1 MPHNR
6 LHLTSPELLRLL
18 MEWAPNGEVTA
29 PELAATAQLSRSKA
43 YALLSGDRPTVD
55 RSTAERIAARL
66 HVAAEVLFRPRLPTP
81 TGMDI
86 RREDRSEHERTI
98 DAAPVRG
105 PHELG
110 EHPGPREPHR
120 RRP

>member
-1 MPHNR
+1 MPLTR

-18 MEWAPNGEVTA
+18 MEWAPNGEVSA
-29 PELAATAQLSRSKA
+29 GELAATAELSRSKT

-55 RSTAERIAARL
+55 RPTAERIATRL
-66 HVAAEVLFRPRLPTP
+66 HVPPEVLFRPRPPTP
-81 TGMDI
+81 VGVGI

-98 DAAPVRG
+98 DAAPVRR

-110 EHPGPREPHR
+110 EHRRPVEPHR